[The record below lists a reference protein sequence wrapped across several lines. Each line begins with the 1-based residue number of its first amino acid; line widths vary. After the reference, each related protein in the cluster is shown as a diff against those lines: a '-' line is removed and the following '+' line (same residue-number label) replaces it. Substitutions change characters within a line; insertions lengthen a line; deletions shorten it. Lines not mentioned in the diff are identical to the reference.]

1 MGVSGWPLAATVAGA
16 SLVWA
21 GGILAAPFFLM
32 RGAHD
37 NPAFRVAGIAY
48 LLGSFLCHQDPARS
62 FQAFGAQLPVCAR
75 CTGLYLAVPLGAA
88 IGLVT
93 TARPL
98 ERSRTLRFLL
108 VASAAPTLLT
118 WGAEVVLGVPVP
130 MAIRAV
136 AAAPLAAVVGWI
148 VTAAAAGHLR

>member
-1 MGVSGWPLAATVAGA
+1 LAAAVAGA

-37 NPAFRVAGIAY
+37 GPAFRAAGIAY

-62 FQAFGAQLPVCAR
+62 FHAFGAQLPVCAR
-75 CTGLYLAVPLGAA
+75 CAGLYLAVPFGAA

-93 TARPL
+93 TAGPL
-98 ERSRTLRFLL
+98 EPIIRASRTLRFLL

-118 WGAEVVLGVPVP
+118 WGAEVVLGLPVP